1 MTSTRSGSSNQA
13 QKLAAAASIPS
24 LDMPALGREA
34 AEPTL
39 GGPTAGPTSRK
50 RVLPAPEAAMQPA
63 SKAIRSAPLPIA
75 SQSRLPYECC
85 FDTNP
90 SHPFCRSSVYAAV
103 AQPVLPRMPG
113 VRGGIAASAR
123 GATTAASSAAK
134 TEKGLRHFS
143 ARVCAK
149 VEEKGCTSYN
159 EVADELV
166 TELGSELGV
175 LLVSPGS
182 L

>member
-1 MTSTRSGSSNQA
+1 MYTAVSQT
-13 QKLAAAASIPS
+13 
-24 LDMPALGREA
+24 
-34 AEPTL
+34 
-39 GGPTAGPTSRK
+39 GP
-50 RVLPAPEAAMQPA
+50 
-63 SKAIRSAPLPIA
+63 
-75 SQSRLPYECC
+75 
-85 FDTNP
+85 
-90 SHPFCRSSVYAAV
+90 
-103 AQPVLPRMPG
+103 QPVLPRMPG

-123 GATTAASSAAK
+123 GATAASNAAK

-175 LLVSPGS
+175 LNTALLAICSY
-182 L
+182 LCI